1 MVVPQIE
8 ASQINF
14 GKHAEGEAP
23 QQVGVEEE
31 QLERRHGVKGA
42 GVDLA
47 DLVVLEIKVP
57 KDREWREK
65 CRGVERQ
72 GKCSQV
78 TPCLPILTVKIHT
91 GDVAVPPVTEVSRCC
106 CGCMTVS
113 INKSSGQIALF
124 LQLR

>member
-14 GKHAEGEAP
+14 GKNAQGEAV

-47 DLVVLEIKVP
+47 DLVVLKIKVP
-57 KDREWREK
+57 KARERREK
-65 CRGVERQ
+65 CYG
-72 GKCSQV
+72 G
-78 TPCLPILTVKIHT
+78 
-91 GDVAVPPVTEVSRCC
+91 
-106 CGCMTVS
+106 
-113 INKSSGQIALF
+113 
-124 LQLR
+124 